1 MIDIFI
7 FAVLLFLSGFFSGS
21 ETAFTS
27 ITEYQLASMK
37 LSKTKKK
44 LLNKLIKDKQT
55 VISTL
60 LVGNNIINT
69 VLAVYAGVVANRM
82 SASLPEGSG
91 PLIASFV
98 SIVLLLIFGEVLP
111 KQFGVAF
118 TKGWCT
124 MSAYIIYFLMLILM
138 PITKAMNWLSKKV
151 MKLLPLNA
159 NDDAPTV
166 SELMLMAENS
176 EKAGNIDSMEKNL
189 MFTSSQI
196 NDLTAEDVM
205 IPKNKIIAA
214 TATVKPTELIQTF
227 KTHLYSRIPIYKNSI
242 DDIIGIFNIKECLR
256 LDPNKFDTFDIS
268 KHLKKPIYIPGNVTI
283 GNLMEQMKAS
293 RNHMAVVVSEYGVT
307 EGIVTLENIL
317 ERIIGLIGD
326 EYDDEDDSKEL
337 VKQSNEITE
346 LEIEGLTSLADIS
359 KIINIDFSNE
369 IHHKVNTINGF
380 LIDLKGDFLTESET
394 FNYKDFEFKVLSI
407 KGKCAN
413 MVKIT
418 KKK

>member
-151 MKLLPLNA
+151 MKLLPLSA

-214 TATVKPTELIQTF
+214 SATVKPTELIQTF

-359 KIINIDFSNE
+359 KIINVDFSNE

-380 LIDLKGDFLTESET
+380 LIDLKGDFLTEGET

>member
-1 MIDIFI
+1 
-7 FAVLLFLSGFFSGS
+7 
-21 ETAFTS
+21 
-27 ITEYQLASMK
+27 MK

-151 MKLLPLNA
+151 MKLLPLSA

-214 TATVKPTELIQTF
+214 SATVKPTELIQTF

-359 KIINIDFSNE
+359 KIINVDFSNE

-380 LIDLKGDFLTESET
+380 LIDLKGDFLTEGET